1 VAEVAQARGGLRLE
15 NVSKTFPAQ
24 RALDGVDLAIGQ
36 GEICGLVGANGSGKS
51 TLIKILAGYHQ
62 PDPGARASIGGRDL
76 ELGSHAAAAAAGV
89 RFVHQDLGLIG
100 TMTVAENLTL
110 DEASGAAWWV
120 RTRRDAARVRELLD
134 EFDLDLDPT
143 QLVDTLS
150 AAERTLLAVVRA
162 IRDGVQR
169 LGILV
174 LDEPT
179 GTLSTDET
187 VQLFEFLR
195 RLRDRGASVLFVTH
209 RLEEVFE
216 IADRVTVLRDG
227 RRVFDAATEDLDQ
240 DELVEAMVGRPLE
253 AFYPSPPPVNRE
265 ILFEVDA
272 VCGPNVDALSFTVH
286 SGEIVGFAGLT
297 GSGRETLAALV
308 SGVVP
313 WSSGEVRIA
322 GEPHTRLDP
331 AAAIARGVAYVPSD
345 RKALGSISD
354 FTVRENLTLPRIPA
368 RRSRWLSL
376 RSERAEA
383 ATWLSR
389 LKVKPSEPD
398 AGFATL
404 SGGNQQRVILAR
416 WLRCGSRVF
425 VLDEPTQGV
434 DVAGKADIYE
444 ALTDAARAGAAIAIA
459 STDADELAATCDRVL
474 VLRSGQIRAELFG
487 DALTSHAISHHEHGG

>member
-1 VAEVAQARGGLRLE
+1 MTRGGLRLE

-24 RALDGVDLAIGQ
+24 RALDRVDLAIGR
-36 GEICGLVGANGSGKS
+36 GEIRGLVGANGSGKS

-62 PDPGARASIGGRDL
+62 PDPGARAHVDGEEL

-89 RFVHQDLGLIG
+89 RFVHQDLGLVG

-110 DEASGAAWWV
+110 DETSGAAWWV
-120 RTRRDAARVRELLD
+120 GRRRDAARVRHLLG
-134 EFDLDLDPT
+134 EFDLDLDPN
-143 QLVDTLS
+143 QPVDTLS

-162 IRDGVQR
+162 IRDGLDQ
-169 LGILV
+169 LGVLV

-187 VQLFEFLR
+187 GHLFALLR

-209 RLEEVFE
+209 RLEEIFE

-227 RRVFDAATEDLDQ
+227 GRVLDAATADLDQ
-240 DELVEAMVGRPLE
+240 HELVEAIVGRPLE
-253 AFYPSPPPVNRE
+253 AFYSSPPPVNRE
-265 ILFEVDA
+265 VLFAVDG
-272 VCGPNVDALSFTVH
+272 VCGPNIDALSFTVH

-308 SGVVP
+308 SGAVP
-313 WSSGEVRIA
+313 WSQGAVRIA
-322 GEPHTRLDP
+322 GQRHTRLDP
-331 AAAIARGVAYVPSD
+331 GVAIAAGVAYVPAD
-345 RKALGSISD
+345 RKRLGSISD
-354 FTVRENLTLPRIPA
+354 FTVRENLTLPDIPA

-376 RSERAEA
+376 RAER
-383 ATWLSR
+383 TQTTGWLER
-389 LKVKPSEPD
+389 LAVKPADPD

-416 WLRCGSRVF
+416 WLRCRSRVF

-444 ALTDAARAGAAIAIA
+444 ALTDAARAGAAVVMA

-474 VLRSGQIRAELFG
+474 VLRSGRVRAELHG